1 MILVKSKTRRMTR
14 ISRFILKHSALISA
28 VGTLLGGIGTYYS
41 VQLFS
46 DLRTDFRE
54 LLPQSARSVL
64 DLHEVSERLESID
77 NLGVLIFSDH
87 PDASRRFVVD
97 LATELQKLP
106 KNIVSSVEYNIAR
119 EIDFFRKRQALYL
132 DIPDL
137 LRIEKFIG
145 DRIEFERELYNP
157 LTIFREDEIPEPQLN
172 FLALRQKY
180 EGKASRFSHF
190 PQGYYATPDEKKRAI
205 LVYMPGGGATG
216 IDGGN
221 RLKAA
226 VEETIARLKPA
237 SYAADLE
244 IKYTGGVQDAI
255 EENAALIADLMLS
268 TVIVTVLVTLAML
281 LYYRSFVGTIVLVG
295 SLFMGTF
302 WTFGLAYF
310 LVGYL
315 NANSAFLASIVI
327 GNGINFGIILL
338 ARYLE
343 ERRAGRTHG
352 PSMHIALS
360 RTLTSTLT
368 AALAAALAYGSLML
382 TEFRGFNQF
391 GVIGF
396 AGMILCWLS
405 AYVLLPAY
413 LTVADHYF
421 PLAAKSTT
429 PPKNTLMHGMAWG
442 IRKFPGTIWAG
453 FVAFTVFSIIM
464 LGRLDGSILET
475 DLSKLRNKESMEKG
489 SAYLS
494 KHLDEIF
501 GYYLSP
507 LAILPHSRE
516 NAQKIADVLKAQKER
531 EGANSNIASVQ
542 SLADFVPANQGEK
555 IKIVNRIQALL
566 PPKLLAQ
573 LSAEDRK
580 KVGELLTPESKRPF
594 TEKEL
599 PLLLRGKFTEKNGN
613 IGNLVLVEPPLSG
626 HTTSQGESL
635 IQFVRSLRDAADQV
649 EPGTA
654 VAGTVTISSDMIEAI
669 SKDGPRATLFA
680 FIAVIVLVLL
690 LFRNLKTSLLCLFSL
705 ILGVLWMAGIV
716 LHMGMKINFLNF
728 IALPITFGIGV
739 DYGVNVFQRYIQ
751 DPRRDIIQVI
761 IQTGSAIL
769 LASFTTITG
778 YVSLLIASNQ
788 GFVSFGTLAVLGEV
802 TCVVA
807 AVIALPA
814 FLVWWENLRGKL
826 KATLPRSDK

>member
-1 MILVKSKTRRMTR
+1 MNLVKSKSRRMTR
-14 ISRFILKHSALISA
+14 ISRFLLKHATMITI
-28 VGTLLGGIGTYYS
+28 VGSLLGVAGTYFS
-41 VQLFS
+41 VKLFS

-77 NLGVLIFSDH
+77 NLAILIFSQDVEG
-87 PDASRRFVVD
+87 SRRFVLD
-97 LATELQKLP
+97 LAGELNKLP

-119 EIDFFRKRQALYL
+119 EIEFFRKRQALYL
-132 DIPDL
+132 DIADL
-137 LRIEKFIG
+137 NRIEKFVRE
-145 DRIEFERELYNP
+145 RIEFERELYNP
-157 LTIFREDEIPEPQLN
+157 LTIFREDEIPEPQLD

-190 PQGYYATPDEKKRAI
+190 PQGFYATPDEKKRAV

-221 RLKAA
+221 RLKKA
-226 VEETIARLKPA
+226 VEDTITRLDPKK
-237 SYAADLE
+237 YAADLD

-268 TVIVTVLVTLAML
+268 TVVVTVLVTVAML
-281 LYYRSFVGTIVLVG
+281 LYYRSIIATLVLVG
-295 SLFMGTF
+295 SLFVGTF
-302 WTFGLAYF
+302 WTFGVSYF

-343 ERRAGRTHG
+343 ERRRGRIHSV
-352 PSMHIALS
+352 SMHLALT
-360 RTLTSTLT
+360 RTATSTFT
-368 AALAAALAYGSLML
+368 AALAAGLAYGSLML

-396 AGMILCWLS
+396 VGMILCWIS
-405 AYVLLPAY
+405 AYVLMPAY
-413 LTVADHYF
+413 LTVANHF
-421 PLAAKSTT
+421 FSLAKKSSKPAKSH
-429 PPKNTLMHGMAWG
+429 LMHGLAWI
-442 IRKFPGTIWAG
+442 IRKFPGPIWFG
-453 FVAFTVFSIIM
+453 FVGISIFSILM
-464 LGRLDGSILET
+464 LGRLDSNILET
-475 DLSKLRNKESMEKG
+475 DLTKLRNKESLEKG

-494 KHLDEIF
+494 RHLDEIF

-516 NAQKIADVLKAQKER
+516 NAQKIADMLKARKEK
-531 EGANSNIASVQ
+531 EGANSTIAAVQ
-542 SLADFVPANQGEK
+542 SLSDFVPTKQEEK
-555 IKIVNRIQALL
+555 IQVLARIQSHL
-566 PPKLLAQ
+566 PPKILAQ
-573 LSAEDRK
+573 LSSEDRK
-580 KVGELLTPESKRPF
+580 KVADLLTPESKRTF

-599 PLLLRGKFTEKNGN
+599 PGLLRGKFTEKNGD
-613 IGNLVLVEPPLSG
+613 IGKLVLVEPPLTQ
-626 HTTSQGESL
+626 TTSKGDTL
-635 IQFVRSLRDAADQV
+635 IQFVHSLREAADAI

-669 SKDGPRATLFA
+669 TKDGPRATLFA
-680 FIAVIVLVLL
+680 FIAVIVLVFL
-690 LFRNLKTSLLCLFSL
+690 LFRNLNTSLLCLFSL
-705 ILGVLWMAGIV
+705 ILGVLWMAGAI
-716 LHMGMKINFLNF
+716 LFTHTKINFLNF

-751 DPRRDIIQVI
+751 DPKRDIIQVI

-778 YVSLLIASNQ
+778 YVSLLIAGNQ

-802 TCVVA
+802 TCVIA
-807 AVIALPA
+807 AVVALPA
-814 FLVWWENLRGKL
+814 FLVWWNQLRDRK
-826 KATLPRSDK
+826 KS